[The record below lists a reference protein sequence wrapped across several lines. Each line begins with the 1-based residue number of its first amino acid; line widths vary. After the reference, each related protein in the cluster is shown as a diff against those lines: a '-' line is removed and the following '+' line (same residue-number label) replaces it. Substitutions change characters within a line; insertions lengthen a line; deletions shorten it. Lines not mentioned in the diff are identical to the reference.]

1 MGLAITR
8 EQRSTRIWAL
18 HLLCFLQPVTCLLF
32 STTAPHLWYF
42 SLPWL
47 LVVVGSVV
55 ADVHSPD
62 ERRQPAPLMP
72 GWPFVS
78 VLFVLAALQLL
89 NVALVVRMVACFG
102 FWRVDTLV
110 AYFLVGIN
118 SGYSGIAVAHELIHR
133 PQRYCQ
139 QLGRL
144 LLCTVLYEH
153 FFTEHIR
160 GHHARVG
167 KNEDPATA
175 RFGEGPGE
183 FLLRTVPAQFR
194 SAWRLEAKRLGDE
207 HMQWSDRRML
217 RSRVVRGLALEWG
230 VAFAILVGLGPGAF
244 AMFVLQA
251 LLAVRLLE
259 AINFIEHWGLSR
271 SGPRVQPVDSWDTDS
286 WFTLY
291 TLVGL
296 SRHADHHAYAS
307 RPYQQLRYCDRSPK
321 LPYGYFGTVVL
332 LNRRRKFEALMTE
345 ELERRR
351 LGTFAAAT
359 ESAEAGSGA
368 LN

>member
-1 MGLAITR
+1 MELAITR

-18 HLLCFLQPVTCLLF
+18 HLLCFLQPVSCLLF
-32 STTAPHLWYF
+32 SITAPHPWYF

-47 LVVVGSVV
+47 LVVVSSVV
-55 ADVHSPD
+55 ADVYSPA
-62 ERRQPAPLMP
+62 ERRQPPPLMP
-72 GWPFVS
+72 DWPFDS
-78 VLFVLAALQLL
+78 VLFVLAAIQLL
-89 NVALVVRMVACFG
+89 NVALVVRMVALFG

-110 AYFLVGIN
+110 GFYLVGIN
-118 SGYSGIAVAHELIHR
+118 SAYSGIVVAHELIHR
-133 PQRYCQ
+133 PQRYRQ

-160 GHHARVG
+160 GHHVRLG
-167 KNEDPATA
+167 KNEDPAMA
-175 RFGEGPGE
+175 RFGEGFGA
-183 FLLRTVPAQFR
+183 FFLRTVPAQFR

-207 HMQWSDRRML
+207 AMQWWDPRML

-244 AMFVLQA
+244 AIFVLQA

-259 AINFIEHWGLSR
+259 AINFIEHWGLIS
-271 SGPRVQPVDSWDTDS
+271 SAAHVQSVDSWDSDS

-296 SRHADHHAYAS
+296 SRHTDHHAHAS
-307 RPYQQLRYCDRSPK
+307 RPYQQLRYCDESPK
-321 LPYGYFGTVVL
+321 LPYGYLGTVVL
-332 LNRRRKFEALMTE
+332 LNRRRRFEALMTE
-345 ELERRR
+345 ELKRRR
-351 LGTFAAAT
+351 LGPFATVNRQAAGDS
-359 ESAEAGSGA
+359 EPV
-368 LN
+368 N